1 MEKKKY
7 VTPLV
12 EVFVTTPVY
21 LLTYSSDLSNED
33 ATEPAKGPLFGED
46 MDDYF
51 LPATELF
58 SMGLAHDYSI
68 ARNAHFPYHT
78 LTNSTT

>member
-51 LPATELF
+51 
-58 SMGLAHDYSI
+58 
-68 ARNAHFPYHT
+68 
-78 LTNSTT
+78 